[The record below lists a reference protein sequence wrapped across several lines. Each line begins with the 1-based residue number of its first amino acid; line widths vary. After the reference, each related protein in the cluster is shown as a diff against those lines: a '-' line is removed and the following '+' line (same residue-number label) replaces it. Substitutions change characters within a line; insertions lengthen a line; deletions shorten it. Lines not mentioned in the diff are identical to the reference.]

1 MSDLR
6 DSRPLEGQVAL
17 ITGAGRGI
25 GKGIAAALA
34 QSGASV
40 ALVSRSA
47 SELAEAAEQVQ
58 RLGVESCELVGDI
71 TDPAQVE
78 ALFAECVERLGR
90 LDILVNNAGTIRIRS
105 ILDHDLEA
113 WDSVFAVN
121 TRAVFLCS
129 QAAARIMAAAG
140 TGGRI
145 IMISSHYAAEAHEGA
160 MAYCASKA
168 AVESMAANLALELAP
183 HKITV
188 NSIRVGSVPSTL
200 LSDEKSREQREHI
213 WENLQAQ
220 GVLRPQPVWGRKG
233 TPQDIGAVAA
243 FLASPAAEWV
253 TGAVIYADGGT
264 HLRTMLT

>member
-1 MSDLR
+1 MTQVPKSYSLQ
-6 DSRPLEGQVAL
+6 GKVAL
-17 ITGAGRGI
+17 VTGAGRGI

-34 QSGASV
+34 EAGASV

-47 SELAEAAEQVQ
+47 DEVKTAAEQI
-58 RLGVESCELVGDI
+58 RTLGVSACALVGDVS
-71 TDPAQVE
+71 DPAQVDRL
-78 ALFAECVERLGR
+78 AAECVHELGR

-105 ILDHDLEA
+105 LFEHDLES
-113 WDSVFAVN
+113 WDEVFAIN

-129 QAAARIMAAAG
+129 KAAARIMADAG
-140 TGGRI
+140 MGGRI

-168 AVESMAANLALELAP
+168 AVESIAANLALELAP
-183 HKITV
+183 YKITV

-200 LSDEKSREQREHI
+200 LSEPESQLQRERI
-213 WENLQAQ
+213 WTELKAQ
-220 GVLRPQPVWGRKG
+220 GVPRPPPLWGRRG
-233 TPQDIGAVAA
+233 TPQDIGAVTA

-253 TGAVIYADGGT
+253 TGAVIHADGGT